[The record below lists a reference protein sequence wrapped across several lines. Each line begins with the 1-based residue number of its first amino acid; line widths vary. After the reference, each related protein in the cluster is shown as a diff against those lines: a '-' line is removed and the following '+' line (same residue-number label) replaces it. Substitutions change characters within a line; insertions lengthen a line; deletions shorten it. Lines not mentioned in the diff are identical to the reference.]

1 MSCPIISEAEIWKD
15 FLINSMYCR
24 ATRKILPPP
33 QLFRQFYSYSFLVF
47 LNAIASPQPMKG
59 GQFSEWIPAGKGI
72 ISPPTSRDL
81 YWVSL
86 TRLSWQPSFVIVLQ
100 LGASFRELPA
110 LSSGSHPQFLCAGRK
125 SFLLQR
131 TSTGATTAEVDPSS
145 LRGRAMPQPGLE
157 LQKDLVSKVQPTVLT
172 GYLCSLWS
180 KAKQDSKQGLD
191 YVRERH
197 ALFVLSK

>member
-59 GQFSEWIPAGKGI
+59 AQFSEWIPAGKGI
-72 ISPPTSRDL
+72 ISPPTPRDL

-86 TRLSWQPSFVIVLQ
+86 TRLSWQPSFVIVPQ

-110 LSSGSHPQFLCAGRK
+110 VSQGPIHSSCMLEEKLPAAKDQHRSHHCRGGSQQPPRPSDATARVRAAKGPCEQ
-125 SFLLQR
+125 S
-131 TSTGATTAEVDPSS
+131 STHRPD
-145 LRGRAMPQPGLE
+145 R
-157 LQKDLVSKVQPTVLT
+157 
-172 GYLCSLWS
+172 
-180 KAKQDSKQGLD
+180 
-191 YVRERH
+191 
-197 ALFVLSK
+197 LFMQSVEQS

>member
-47 LNAIASPQPMKG
+47 LNAIAFPQPMKG
-59 GQFSEWIPAGKGI
+59 AQFSEWIPAGKGI
-72 ISPPTSRDL
+72 ISPPTPRDL

-86 TRLSWQPSFVIVLQ
+86 TRLSWQPSFVIVPQ

-110 LSSGSHPQFLCAGRK
+110 LSSGSHPQFLHAGRK
-125 SFLLQR
+125 ASCCKGPAPEPPLQR
-131 TSTGATTAEVDPSS
+131 WIPTASEAERCHS
-145 LRGRAMPQPGLE
+145 
-157 LQKDLVSKVQPTVLT
+157 
-172 GYLCSLWS
+172 
-180 KAKQDSKQGLD
+180 QG
-191 YVRERH
+191 
-197 ALFVLSK
+197 